1 MLKVKV
7 RVSKRRR
14 RTIYISADISE
25 ALGISEGDYLVKV
38 EGGRVVMDAI
48 DPFEYALKV
57 KKFAK
62 TTFEA
67 FEKESEE
74 MQNEQWAKDTA

>member
-14 RTIYISADISE
+14 TIYIPADISK

-38 EGGRVVMDAI
+38 EGGRVVMDAV